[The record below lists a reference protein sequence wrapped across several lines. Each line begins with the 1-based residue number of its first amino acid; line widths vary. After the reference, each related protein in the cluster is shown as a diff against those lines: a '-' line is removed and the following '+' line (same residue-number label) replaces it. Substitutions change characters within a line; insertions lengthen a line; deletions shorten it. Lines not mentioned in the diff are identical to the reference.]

1 VRGQVAV
8 IGTGAVPV
16 GKYKDVPEHELL
28 IKALKEALEDAYV
41 TKDDIGGLV
50 FSNPRPYT
58 KQRYF
63 ATFMAGHLRIK
74 SAATVMEVVGNGM
87 TGGLALNAA
96 INEILL
102 GNCEVCVAL
111 GVSMETGV
119 PSREHMDVTMR
130 AVGDVDFQ
138 APFGFTPIS
147 WYAMD
152 AVRYMYEHGAS
163 REQLAS
169 VALKDRRHA
178 SLNSIAQYRDE
189 LTMEQILE
197 AKPVVEPLGLFEAPP
212 RSDGAAAIV
221 LASGDAARNLSGR
234 FGVKVKGRGFYHEGA
249 HQISDKPNPMIRLE
263 AARKASRLAYEDAG
277 VSAADIDFAEIY
289 APCTIVEV
297 LATEAFR
304 LCPEGRGA
312 LWAEEGET
320 ALGGSIPICTSGGL
334 LSRGHP
340 PMVTPLYSV
349 VEAVQQLRGEA
360 GARQVEG
367 ARLGLTSSELG
378 NYNAALI
385 HIFEQGE

>member
-8 IGTGAVPV
+8 IGTGAVLV

-28 IKALKEALEDAYV
+28 IKALKEALEDANI
-41 TKDDIGGLV
+41 TKDDVGGLV

-63 ATFMAGHLRIK
+63 ATFMASHLRIK

-119 PSREHMDVTMR
+119 PSREHMDLTMR

-152 AVRYMYEHGAS
+152 AVRYMYEHGAT
-163 REQLAS
+163 RKQLAS
-169 VALKDRRHA
+169 VAVKNRRHA
-178 SLNSIAQYRDE
+178 SLNPIAQYKDE
-189 LTMEQILE
+189 LTLE
-197 AKPVVEPLGLFEAPP
+197 EVLNARPIVEPLGLLEVPP
-212 RSDGAAAIV
+212 RSDGAAAVI
-221 LASGDAARNLSGR
+221 LSDLETAEKLDR
-234 FGVKVKGRGFYHEGA
+234 PYAVVRGRGFFHEGA
-249 HQISDKPNPMIRLE
+249 HQISDKPNSMIRLE
-263 AARKASRLAYEDAG
+263 AARQASRLAYEDAAI
-277 VSAADIDFAEIY
+277 SAQDIDVAELY

-297 LATEAFR
+297 LASEALG
-304 LCPEGRGA
+304 LCPEGQGA
-312 LWAEEGET
+312 MWAERGET
-320 ALGGSIPICTSGGL
+320 ALGGSIPLCTSGGL

-340 PMVTPLYSV
+340 PLVTPLYNV
-349 VEAVQQLRGEA
+349 VEVVQQLRGEA
-360 GARQVEG
+360 AERQVRDAEV
-367 ARLGLTSSELG
+367 ALTSAELG
-378 NYNAALI
+378 NYNAALV
-385 HIFEQGE
+385 HIFGKGG

>member
-1 VRGQVAV
+1 MRGQVAV

-28 IKALKEALEDAYV
+28 IKALKEALEDANI
-41 TKDDIGGLV
+41 TKDDVGGLV

-119 PSREHMDVTMR
+119 PSREHMDLTMR

-152 AVRYMYEHGAS
+152 AVRYMYEHGAT
-163 REQLAS
+163 RKQLAS
-169 VALKDRRHA
+169 VAVKNRRHA
-178 SLNSIAQYRDE
+178 SLNPIAQYKDE
-189 LTMEQILE
+189 LTLE
-197 AKPVVEPLGLFEAPP
+197 EVLNARPIVEPLGLLEVPP
-212 RSDGAAAIV
+212 RSDGAAAVI
-221 LASGDAARNLSGR
+221 LSDLETAEKLDR
-234 FGVKVKGRGFYHEGA
+234 PYAVVRGRGFFHEGA
-249 HQISDKPNPMIRLE
+249 HQIADKPNSMIRLE
-263 AARKASRLAYEDAG
+263 AARQASRLAYEDAAI
-277 VSAADIDFAEIY
+277 SAQDIDVAELY

-297 LATEAFR
+297 LASEALG
-304 LCPEGRGA
+304 LCPEGQGA
-312 LWAEEGET
+312 MWAERGET
-320 ALGGSIPICTSGGL
+320 ALGGSIPLCTSGGL

-340 PMVTPLYSV
+340 PLVTPLYNV
-349 VEAVQQLRGEA
+349 VEVVQQLRGEA
-360 GARQVEG
+360 AERQVRDAEV
-367 ARLGLTSSELG
+367 ALTSAELG
-378 NYNAALI
+378 NYNAALV
-385 HIFEQGE
+385 HVFGKGG

>member
-1 VRGQVAV
+1 M
-8 IGTGAVPV
+8 VPV
-16 GKYKDVPEHELL
+16 GKYEDVPEHELL
-28 IKALKEALEDAYV
+28 IKALKEALEDACI
-41 TKDDIGGLV
+41 TKDEVGGLV

-87 TGGLALNAA
+87 TGGLALDAA
-96 INEILL
+96 MNEILL
-102 GNCEVCVAL
+102 GNCDVCVAL
-111 GVSMETGV
+111 GVSVETGV
-119 PSREHMDVTMR
+119 PAQEHMDVTMR

-152 AVRYMYEHGAS
+152 AVRYMHEHRAS

-169 VALKDRRHA
+169 VALKDRQHA
-178 SLNSIAQYRDE
+178 SLNPLAQYRDE
-189 LTMEQILE
+189 LTMEQILD
-197 AKPVVEPLGLFEAPP
+197 AKPIVEPLGLFEVPP
-212 RSDGAAAIV
+212 RSDGAVAVV
-221 LASGDAARNLSGR
+221 LASSDAARDIGR
-234 FGVKVKGRGFYHEGA
+234 SGVKVRGRGFYHEGA

-263 AARKASRLAYEDAG
+263 AARRASRLAYEDAG
-277 VSAADIDFAEIY
+277 ISAIDIDFAEIY

-297 LATEAFR
+297 LASEAFG

-340 PMVTPLYSV
+340 PMVTPLYGV
-349 VEAVQQLRGEA
+349 VEVVKQLRGEA
-360 GARQVEG
+360 GPRQVKG

>member
-1 VRGQVAV
+1 MRGQVAV

-28 IKALKEALEDAYV
+28 IKALKEALEDANI
-41 TKDDIGGLV
+41 TKDDVGGLV

-119 PSREHMDVTMR
+119 PSREHMDLTMR

-152 AVRYMYEHGAS
+152 AVRYMYEHGAT
-163 REQLAS
+163 RKQLAS
-169 VALKDRRHA
+169 VAVKNRRHA
-178 SLNSIAQYRDE
+178 SLNPIAQYKDE
-189 LTMEQILE
+189 LTLE
-197 AKPVVEPLGLFEAPP
+197 EVLNARPIVEPLGLLEVPP
-212 RSDGAAAIV
+212 RSDGAAAVI
-221 LASGDAARNLSGR
+221 LSDLETAEKLDR
-234 FGVKVKGRGFYHEGA
+234 PYAVVRGRGFFHEGA
-249 HQISDKPNPMIRLE
+249 HQIADKPNSMIRLE
-263 AARKASRLAYEDAG
+263 AARQASRLAYEDAAI
-277 VSAADIDFAEIY
+277 SAQDIDVAELY

-297 LATEAFR
+297 LASEALG
-304 LCPEGRGA
+304 LCPEGQGA
-312 LWAEEGET
+312 MWAERGET
-320 ALGGSIPICTSGGL
+320 ALGGSIPLCTSGGL

-340 PMVTPLYSV
+340 PLVTPLYNV
-349 VEAVQQLRGEA
+349 VEVVQQLRGEA
-360 GARQVEG
+360 AERQVRDAEV
-367 ARLGLTSSELG
+367 ALTSAELG
-378 NYNAALI
+378 NYNAALV
-385 HIFEQGE
+385 HVFGKVG

>member
-28 IKALKEALEDAYV
+28 IKALKEALEDANI
-41 TKDDIGGLV
+41 TKDDVGGLV

-119 PSREHMDVTMR
+119 PSREHMDLTMR

-152 AVRYMYEHGAS
+152 AVRYMYEHGAT
-163 REQLAS
+163 RKQLAS
-169 VALKDRRHA
+169 VAVKNRRHA
-178 SLNSIAQYRDE
+178 SLNPIAQYKDE
-189 LTMEQILE
+189 LTLE
-197 AKPVVEPLGLFEAPP
+197 EVLNARPIVEPLGLLEVPP
-212 RSDGAAAIV
+212 RSDGAAAVI
-221 LASGDAARNLSGR
+221 LSDLETAEKLDR
-234 FGVKVKGRGFYHEGA
+234 PYAVVRGRGFFHEGA
-249 HQISDKPNPMIRLE
+249 HQIADKPNSMIRLE
-263 AARKASRLAYEDAG
+263 AARQASRLAYEAAAI
-277 VSAADIDFAEIY
+277 SAQDIDVAELY

-297 LATEAFR
+297 LASEALG
-304 LCPEGRGA
+304 LCPEGQGA
-312 LWAEEGET
+312 MWAERGET
-320 ALGGSIPICTSGGL
+320 ALGGSIPLCTSGGL

-340 PMVTPLYSV
+340 PLVTPLYNV
-349 VEAVQQLRGEA
+349 VEVVQQLRGEA
-360 GARQVEG
+360 AERQVRDAEV
-367 ARLGLTSSELG
+367 ALTSAELG
-378 NYNAALI
+378 NYNAALV
-385 HIFEQGE
+385 HVFGKGG

>member
-1 VRGQVAV
+1 M
-8 IGTGAVPV
+8 
-16 GKYKDVPEHELL
+16 PEHELL
-28 IKALKEALEDAYV
+28 IKALKEALEDAHV
-41 TKDDIGGLV
+41 TKDDVGGLV

-74 SAATVMEVVGNGM
+74 STATVMEVVGDGM

-102 GNCEVCVAL
+102 GNCQVCVAL
-111 GVSMETGV
+111 GVSIETGV

-152 AVRYMYEHGAS
+152 AVRYMHEHGAS

-169 VALKDRRHA
+169 VAVKDRRHA
-178 SLNSIAQYRDE
+178 SLNPIAQYRDG
-189 LTMEQILE
+189 LTLEQVLE
-197 AKPVVEPLGLFEAPP
+197 AKPVVEPLGLFEVPP
-212 RSDGAAAIV
+212 RSDGAAAVV
-221 LASGDAARNLSGR
+221 LASEDAARNLSGR

-249 HQISDKPNPMIRLE
+249 HQISDKPNSMIRLE
-263 AARKASRLAYEDAG
+263 AARRASRLAYEDAG
-277 VSAADIDFAEIY
+277 VFAKDIDFAEIY

-297 LATEAFR
+297 LASEAFG

-320 ALGGSIPICTSGGL
+320 TLGGTIPICTSGGL

-340 PMVTPLYSV
+340 PMVTPLYNV

>member
-28 IKALKEALEDAYV
+28 IKALKEALEDANI
-41 TKDDIGGLV
+41 TKDDVGGLV

-119 PSREHMDVTMR
+119 PSREHMDLTMR

-152 AVRYMYEHGAS
+152 AVRYMYEHGAT
-163 REQLAS
+163 RKQLAS
-169 VALKDRRHA
+169 VAVKNRRHA
-178 SLNSIAQYRDE
+178 SLNPIAQYKDE
-189 LTMEQILE
+189 LTLE
-197 AKPVVEPLGLFEAPP
+197 EVLNARPIVEPLGLLEVPP
-212 RSDGAAAIV
+212 RSDGAAAVI
-221 LASGDAARNLSGR
+221 LSDLETAEKLDR
-234 FGVKVKGRGFYHEGA
+234 PYAVVRGRGFFHEGA
-249 HQISDKPNPMIRLE
+249 HQIADKPNSMIRLE
-263 AARKASRLAYEDAG
+263 AARQASRLAYEDAAI
-277 VSAADIDFAEIY
+277 SAQDIDVAELY

-297 LATEAFR
+297 LASEALG
-304 LCPEGRGA
+304 LCPEGQGA
-312 LWAEEGET
+312 MWAERGET
-320 ALGGSIPICTSGGL
+320 ALGGSIPLCTSGGL

-340 PMVTPLYSV
+340 PLVTPLYNV
-349 VEAVQQLRGEA
+349 VEVVQQLRGEA
-360 GARQVEG
+360 AERQVRDAEV
-367 ARLGLTSSELG
+367 ALTSAELG
-378 NYNAALI
+378 NYNAALV
-385 HIFEQGE
+385 HVFGKGG

>member
-28 IKALKEALEDAYV
+28 IKALKEALEDANI
-41 TKDDIGGLV
+41 TKDDVGGLV

-119 PSREHMDVTMR
+119 PSREHMDLTMR

-152 AVRYMYEHGAS
+152 AVRYMYEHGAT
-163 REQLAS
+163 RKQLAS
-169 VALKDRRHA
+169 VAVKNRRHA
-178 SLNSIAQYRDE
+178 SLNPIAQYKDE
-189 LTMEQILE
+189 LTLE
-197 AKPVVEPLGLFEAPP
+197 EVLNARPIVEPLGLLEVPP
-212 RSDGAAAIV
+212 RSDGAAAVI
-221 LASGDAARNLSGR
+221 LSDLETAEKLDR
-234 FGVKVKGRGFYHEGA
+234 PYAVVRGRGFFHEGA
-249 HQISDKPNPMIRLE
+249 HQISDKPNSMIRLE
-263 AARKASRLAYEDAG
+263 AARQASRLAYEDAAI
-277 VSAADIDFAEIY
+277 SAQDIDVAELY

-297 LATEAFR
+297 LASEALG
-304 LCPEGRGA
+304 LCPEGQGA
-312 LWAEEGET
+312 MWAERGET
-320 ALGGSIPICTSGGL
+320 ALGGSIPLCTSGGL

-340 PMVTPLYSV
+340 PLVTPLYNV
-349 VEAVQQLRGEA
+349 VEVVQQLRGEA
-360 GARQVEG
+360 AERQVRDAEV
-367 ARLGLTSSELG
+367 ALTSAELG
-378 NYNAALI
+378 NYNAALV
-385 HIFEQGE
+385 HVFGKGG